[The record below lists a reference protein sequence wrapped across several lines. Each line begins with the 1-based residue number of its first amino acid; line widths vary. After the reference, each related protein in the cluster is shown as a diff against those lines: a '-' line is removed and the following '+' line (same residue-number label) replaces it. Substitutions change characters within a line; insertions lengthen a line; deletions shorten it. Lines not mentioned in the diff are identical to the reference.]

1 MPAKRCKLVTKKIY
15 IYSLMIKENLYIY
28 SEFMQLAFVFVKNM
42 DFLKQWKVCPERQR
56 LPKTE
61 IDKDRD

>member
-1 MPAKRCKLVTKKIY
+1 MQT
-15 IYSLMIKENLYIY
+15 SHKENIHLFINDKGK
-28 SEFMQLAFVFVKNM
+28 SLHLQRVHAAGIRICQKHG
-42 DFLKQWKVCPERQR
+42 LKQWKVCPERQR

>member
-1 MPAKRCKLVTKKIY
+1 MPAIRCKLVTKKIY
-15 IYSLMIKENLYIY
+15 IYSLIIKGKSLHLQRVHAAGIRIC
-28 SEFMQLAFVFVKNM
+28 QKHG
-42 DFLKQWKVCPERQR
+42 LKQWKVCPERQR